1 MRIAI
6 CDDENIWINHIEEY
20 IKKIKSI
27 YNEIEYDVFISG
39 ESLLSHYNNE
49 DIYDIVILDI
59 EMNGMSGIDTSN
71 AIRDKDPAVI
81 IFFLTSYKE
90 YVFECFRSSPMN
102 FWVKPLKYEIFKE
115 DIIRAHKS
123 IEQSYTY
130 LKIIDNRK
138 RIRLK
143 CSSIIYIENKERKS
157 WIYNTN
163 GIYKTNKLISELIKK
178 LDEKIFVRVYKSF
191 IINLKYVHI
200 IGDNELSL
208 YNSDEKIPISRT
220 YKKELIDKYINLKE
234 GEIV

>member
-20 IKKIKSI
+20 IEKIKSI
-27 YNEIEYDVFISG
+27 YKEFECDVFTSG
-39 ESLLSHYNNE
+39 ESLLSHYSKGN
-49 DIYDIVILDI
+49 IYDIIILDI
-59 EMNGMSGIDTSN
+59 EMNGLSGIDTAN
-71 AIRDKDPAVI
+71 AIREKDSSVI
-81 IFFLTSYKE
+81 IFFLTSHRE

-102 FWVKPLKYEIFKE
+102 FWVKPIEYEIFKK
-115 DIIRAHKS
+115 DIMRAYEV
-123 IEQSYTY
+123 IEQSDTY

-157 WIYNTN
+157 WIYTTN

-200 IGDNELSL
+200 ITENELTL
-208 YNSDEKIPISRT
+208 YDSDEKIPISRT

-234 GEIV
+234 REIV

>member
-130 LKIIDNRK
+130 LKILDIYYK
-138 RIRLK
+138 RYLQ
-143 CSSIIYIENKERKS
+143 
-157 WIYNTN
+157 
-163 GIYKTNKLISELIKK
+163 
-178 LDEKIFVRVYKSF
+178 
-191 IINLKYVHI
+191 
-200 IGDNELSL
+200 NE
-208 YNSDEKIPISRT
+208 
-220 YKKELIDKYINLKE
+220 
-234 GEIV
+234 

>member
-81 IFFLTSYKE
+81 IFFLTS
-90 YVFECFRSSPMN
+90 
-102 FWVKPLKYEIFKE
+102 WVKPLKYEIFKE

-157 WIYNTN
+157 WIYTTN

>member
-102 FWVKPLKYEIFKE
+102 FLVKPLKYEIFKE

-157 WIYNTN
+157 WIYTTN
-163 GIYKTNKLISELIKK
+163 GIYKTNKLISELIK
-178 LDEKIFVRVYKSF
+178 IFNHF
-191 IINLKYVHI
+191 
-200 IGDNELSL
+200 SL
-208 YNSDEKIPISRT
+208 PIKNISCF
-220 YKKELIDKYINLKE
+220 KKYILCFFSPTKSVIVKKTARFQFFNLFYIFAFL
-234 GEIV
+234 IVM